1 MKHHE
6 LMRSDALV
14 SNCVIR
20 NRMARSHACRGFT
33 LIELLV
39 VIAIIAVLIGLLLPA
54 VNAAREAAINKKM
67 QEELGTTFCGALHS
81 FFKEFH
87 VYPSTLDDPRL
98 LRFMPGFQSPES
110 LAESLEFTLGYSVK
124 TGTPGDESTWDF
136 ELCAQKRHLT
146 SLVYCTDKTCAVIN
160 RMAAQLEPG
169 TSGGANGPAL
179 AHAAEAVTPL
189 LLSQPEAI
197 PAVRP
202 YLMQS
207 GITDRV
213 FDLLDS
219 NGDGLLTLEEI
230 LQNMYISPFAGF
242 LRTPGFFG
250 PEIDAQI
257 ALTKTDL
264 AGDPTFLF
272 SYDSLRALCE
282 FYSTKEGLAHALA
295 AKLDAAE
302 AAERRGDIEAKQGAL
317 GAFANQVRAQTG
329 KALTFNQAIVL
340 LTLARTL

>member
-6 LMRSDALV
+6 LMRSDTTV
-14 SNCVIR
+14 SNRVIR

-54 VNAAREAAINKKM
+54 VNVARQAAINRKM
-67 QEELGTTFCGALHS
+67 QDELGTTFCGGLHL
-81 FFKEFH
+81 FFREFH
-87 VYPSTLDDPRL
+87 LYPSTLDDPRL
-98 LRFMPGFQSPES
+98 LQFMPGFQSPES
-110 LAESLEFTLGYSVK
+110 LAESLDFTLGYSVT

-136 ELCAQKRHLT
+136 ELCAKNNQT
-146 SLVYCTDKTCAVIN
+146 SLIYCSDKTCKVIN
-160 RMAAQLEPG
+160 RMATALQPV

-219 NGDGLLTLEEI
+219 NGDKLLTLEEI
-230 LQNMYISPFAGF
+230 LQNPSISPFASF
-242 LRTPGFFG
+242 LRTPGFYG
-250 PEIDAQI
+250 PQIDAQI
-257 ALTKTDL
+257 AVTKNDL
-264 AGDPTFLF
+264 AGDPAFLF
-272 SYDSLRALCE
+272 FYDSLRALCE
-282 FYSTKEGLAHALA
+282 FYSTKEGIAHALS

-302 AAERRGDIEAKQGAL
+302 AAERRGEIEAKEGAL

-329 KALTFNQAIVL
+329 KALTPNQAVVL